1 MINRRVAAL
10 LVLFT
15 PLAACV
21 SGTSGSGDSN
31 PNSGFQARFVPL
43 GGIMP
48 FPNDL
53 YFNGSTTGTLNIPGS
68 ATVAQNGPLL
78 QLNHLDGFGTQSD
91 ISIYFT
97 QPVNKTTLTPA
108 NIIVLKVTSDP
119 STKAVTG
126 FTKPLVP
133 GTDYSVE
140 LSPGIDSGGEVVTI
154 KPLHPLDPS
163 TVNPSTHVATPSTYL
178 VIVTKGVKD
187 STGATVSP
195 SSDFSTI
202 VTADT
207 PAVLAGGNPAKIAM
221 AATDPLFPVAEFS
234 LGQLAV
240 AAGAGLT
247 PDKVAVTFSFSTAY
261 LNISLAELAVAAITS
276 PPSQP
281 ASGTGIFTT
290 GKTVC
295 DVLVLSKQLPNTAAC
310 AAVLGS
316 TDTDVYAGDLALPYY
331 LTVPSAT
338 NPTAALTDFWKNAK
352 GGDTAI
358 SATDATSFVPK
369 ATVTQN
375 IIPVLVAIPNA
386 GSVCGGTMPGG
397 GWPVAI
403 FQHGITRNR
412 EDMLAMASGL
422 SARAC
427 IAVIAI
433 DLPLHGITD
442 KTDPFYK
449 NQLFAG
455 TAVAAALTLPVSE
468 RTFDMD
474 LENNTTLA
482 SGPDGTIDSSGA
494 WFINLNNTI
503 TSRDNLRQ
511 GAADLINLVA
521 NLPNLHPIGAVTN
534 SFNSSAVFFVGHSL
548 GGIVGTTFLGADSA
562 AAQLTATSPKILGA
576 IVANPGGHIAELLRN
591 SAEFEPIIDGQLAAN
606 GLVKGTQSYYDFY
619 SEAQA
624 VVEDGDPAN
633 YAAAAAGGHLIHML
647 EVVGGFDAGSP
658 SDLVV
663 PNSATDALIAEM
675 GITTPVSTLGPNA
688 IAVRAPTLAQFTSGD
703 HGSFLSPAAP
713 TGASTTDMAAYA
725 AVTTEMQTEMVQLFG
740 SILASTP
747 ATVVT
752 SNTYLSTTLKK

>member
-43 GGIMP
+43 GGVMP

-53 YFNGSTTGTLNIPGS
+53 YFNGSKTGTLNIPGS

-97 QPVNKTTLTPA
+97 EAVDPTSLAANVFVFKVSSDVTTKGINPAAPAGTGSRTQLTEG
-108 NIIVLKVTSDP
+108 K
-119 STKAVTG
+119 
-126 FTKPLVP
+126 
-133 GTDYSVE
+133 DYSIG
-140 LSPGIDSGGEVVTI
+140 LSPGSDSAGEIVTI

-163 TVNPSTHVATPSTYL
+163 MVNPITHVVTPSTYL
-178 VIVTKGVKD
+178 VVVTSGVKD
-187 STGATVSP
+187 STGAAVNP
-195 SSDFSTI
+195 S
-202 VTADT
+202 ADYSAILAADL
-207 PAVLAGGNPAKIAM
+207 PVLAGGKMGTTGNTSLDQVALFTLPQIVDAAESKLLDPTKI
-221 AATDPLFPVAEFS
+221 
-234 LGQLAV
+234 
-240 AAGAGLT
+240 
-247 PDKVAVTFSFSTAY
+247 AVTFSFSTAY
-261 LNISLAELAVAAITS
+261 LNISLDALAATATATT
-276 PPSQP
+276 QP
-281 ASGTGIFTT
+281 TGTGIFTT
-290 GKTVC
+290 GQTVC
-295 DVLVLSKQLPNTAAC
+295 EVLVAAKQLPSTSVC
-310 AAVLGS
+310 ATEAPGS
-316 TDTDVYAGDLALPYY
+316 TATDVYAGDLALPYY
-331 LTVPSAT
+331 LTVPSTT
-338 NPTAALTDFWKNAK
+338 NPTAALTDNWHNAA

-358 SATDATSFVPK
+358 SATDATSFLPK
-369 ATVTQN
+369 ATVAQN
-375 IIPVLVAIPNA
+375 VIPVLVAIPNA

-422 SARAC
+422 AAQAC

-433 DLPLHGITD
+433 DLPLHGVTD

-449 NQLFAG
+449 NQLFKG
-455 TAVAAALTLPVSE
+455 TAPAAALTAPVSE

-503 TSRDNLRQ
+503 TSRDNLRE
-511 GAADLINLVA
+511 GAADLLNLVA
-521 NLPNLHPIGAVTN
+521 TLPNLHPIGAVTN

-548 GGIVGTTFLGADSA
+548 GGIVGTSFLGADSSTGA
-562 AAQLTATSPKILGA
+562 PKILGA
-576 IVANPGGHIAELLRN
+576 VLANPGGHIAELLRN

-606 GLVKGTQSYYDFY
+606 GLVKGTQAYYDFY

-633 YAAAAAGGHLIHML
+633 YAAAAAAGHLIHMI

-663 PNSATDALIAEM
+663 PNSATDVLIAQM
-675 GITTPVSTLGPNA
+675 NITTPVSALGANA
-688 IAVRAPTLAQFTSGD
+688 IAVGAPTLAQFTSGD
-703 HGSFLSPAAP
+703 HGSILDPSAP
-713 TGASTTDMAAYA
+713 SGASPTDMAAYA
-725 AVTTEMQTEMVQLFG
+725 AVTTEMQKEMGNLFG
-740 SILASTP
+740 GILLATP
-747 ATVVT
+747 ATVV
-752 SNTYLSTTLKK
+752 SDNTYLSTSLKK